1 MAYRLAISRQADSDA
16 DAVYAW
22 MAKDSASR
30 AAKWY
35 RGLLDAIETL
45 RESALRH
52 GFAPERETLQI
63 DLRQM
68 LYGKRRNIFRILYT
82 IDDDTIVV
90 LHIRHAAR
98 RLLEE

>member
-1 MAYRLAISRQADSDA
+1 MAYRLAITRQADSDA
-16 DAVYAW
+16 DAAYEW
-22 MAKDSASR
+22 MAKQSLSR

-35 RGLLDAIETL
+35 RGLLQAIESL
-45 RESALRH
+45 RENPLLH
-52 GFAPERETLQI
+52 GFAPEREALKI

-68 LYGKRRNIFRILYT
+68 LYGKRRNVFRILYT
-82 IDDDTIVV
+82 VDDDTVVV